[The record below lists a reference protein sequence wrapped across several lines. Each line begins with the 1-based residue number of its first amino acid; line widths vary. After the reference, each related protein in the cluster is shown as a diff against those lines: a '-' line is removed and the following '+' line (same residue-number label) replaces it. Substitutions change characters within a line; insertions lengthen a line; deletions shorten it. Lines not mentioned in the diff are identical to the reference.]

1 MKVKLSERKIKNGV
15 SLFLEIYWGYTK
27 DKSGKIKH
35 QREYEKLN
43 LFLQD
48 NQKNKDEKRHNK
60 PARETAEKIRSKREI
75 AIQSGKYGFIN
86 PNQRKI
92 KLLDYF
98 EELMEERKE
107 SKGNYGSWDSVHKHL
122 KKYCRENT
130 LLSDV
135 NVEFVEGFKKFLLT
149 EQLTKG
155 GKKLSTNSASSYF
168 NKFRTCI
175 NTAYENE
182 IITKNPIQKVKSI
195 KGEETKREYL
205 TEEEIQQL
213 AITDCRY
220 PVLKRAFLFS
230 CFTGLRWSDCNK
242 LVWSEVH
249 DEKDSSKI
257 IFKQKKTKGQE
268 YLEISKQAREL
279 LGERTEQNSR
289 VFIGLRYSDYM
300 NTALARWVLKA
311 GITKHVT
318 FHVARHTHATLLL
331 TKGVDLF
338 VIMDILGHK
347 DIRTTQIYTKIV
359 NEKRKEAINK
369 LPKFELNISFDD

>member
-1 MKVKLSERKIKNGV
+1 MKVKLNKRKTKVGI

-27 DKSGKIKH
+27 DKDGKIKH
-35 QREYEKLN
+35 QREYEKLDLYLIEN
-43 LFLQD
+43 PT
-48 NQKNKDEKRHNK
+48 NQNDKRHNK
-60 PARETAEKIRSKREI
+60 QALVLANNIRSKREI
-75 AIQSGKYGFIN
+75 EIQSGKYEFKN

-98 EELMEERKE
+98 HKLMEERKQ

-122 KKYCRENT
+122 QKFCREGM
-130 LLSDV
+130 LLGDV
-135 NVEFVEGFKKFLLT
+135 NIEFVEGFKKFLLT
-149 EQLTKG
+149 EKLTKG

-175 NTAYENE
+175 NTAYEKE
-182 IITKNPIQKVKSI
+182 LIGKNPVQKVKSI
-195 KGEETKREYL
+195 KGQETKREYL
-205 TEEEIQQL
+205 TEEEIQLL

-242 LVWSEVH
+242 LVWSEVN

-257 IFKQKKTKGQE
+257 IFRQQKTKGQE
-268 YLEISKQAREL
+268 YLEASKQAREL
-279 LGERTEQNSR
+279 LGQRKEPNDR

-300 NTALARWVLKA
+300 NTALSRWVLKA

-359 NEKRKEAINK
+359 NEKRKEAIDK
-369 LPKFELNISFDD
+369 LPEFELNISFDE